1 MLRLE
6 DEGGQRSTFKNVS
19 LLKRS
24 IDLNR
29 GDPTRNNAI
38 KTRPRSHSTR
48 TTLLPA
54 IQEILV
60 ESSRKAGSKVSS
72 GLKERFE
79 DKIKVEKEGNGL
91 GCAQGE
97 DDS

>member
-48 TTLLPA
+48 TTLL
-54 IQEILV
+54 QEILV